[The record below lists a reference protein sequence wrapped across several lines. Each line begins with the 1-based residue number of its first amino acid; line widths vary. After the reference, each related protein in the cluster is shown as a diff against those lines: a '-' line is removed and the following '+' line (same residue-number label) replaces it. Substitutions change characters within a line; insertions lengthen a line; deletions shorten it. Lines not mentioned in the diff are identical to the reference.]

1 MGSQIRQVPTT
12 GPQRTAEDNSRT
24 RRRLNQAER
33 RIGRLSRLQSVEQ
46 VEDWIETLNDATTTY
61 TCSDLV
67 IEVPEH
73 TPYVLLAPVVTFD
86 RETGTGTSW
95 QMYVDCDVNYTDHYD
110 SSGNPTDIMR
120 VGYGAFQ
127 FDGIVQT
134 WRGGAVSSGGGYDLH
149 SFTSFVGVEPGT
161 RTFNLR
167 LVRAS
172 GSYATV
178 NMYQR
183 ILRVGVV

>member
-12 GPQRTAEDNSRT
+12 GPQRTAEDNAKT

-33 RIGRLSRLQSVEQ
+33 RIGRLSRLQSIEQ
-46 VEDWIETLNDATTTY
+46 IEDWTETLRDAALSY

-86 RETGTGTSW
+86 RETGSGTNWS
-95 QMYVDCDVNYTDHYD
+95 MYIDCDVDYTDHYN
-110 SSGNPTDIMR
+110 SSGNPTNIMR
-120 VGYGAFQ
+120 VGYGSFQ
-127 FDGIVQT
+127 LAGVIQT
-134 WRGGAVSSGGGYDLH
+134 WRGGDVGTGGAYDLH
-149 SFTSFVGVEPGT
+149 SYTSFIGVEPGT

-167 LVRAS
+167 LVR
-172 GSYATV
+172 GPGTYATV
-178 NMYQR
+178 NMYER
-183 ILRVGVV
+183 ILRAGVV

>member
-12 GPQRTAEDNSRT
+12 GPQRAAEDNSRT

-46 VEDWIETLNDATTTY
+46 VEDWIEELTSTSLTY
-61 TCSDLV
+61 TCNDLV

-86 RETGTGTSW
+86 RASGLGTNWS
-95 QMYVDCDVNYTDHYD
+95 MYIDCDTNYTDHYD
-110 SSGNPTDIMR
+110 SAGNPTDILR

-127 FDGIVQT
+127 LSGVIQT
-134 WRGGAVSSGGGYDLH
+134 WRGGNVGTSGAYDLH
-149 SFTSFVGVEPGT
+149 TFTSFIGVEPGT

-178 NMYQR
+178 NMYER
-183 ILRVGVV
+183 ILRAGVV